1 MLYSTREARQK
12 NKTFL
17 FEGEFQWLSLR
28 EETNSPSSVASLPKL
43 STLSV
48 LVLDEQQ
55 KSSYAGNQTCPIM
68 QKRGAWA
75 IGSKYNHILLDPLLQ
90 YQIPTN
96 PWFIFLM
103 MPTAEFETTV
113 STFTVLYLFLLAIAP
128 RLYGWQPQSVFR
140 SVQTEISQQLLD
152 GLSWNFSP
160 VRMTSLIPWLFM

>member
-1 MLYSTREARQK
+1 M
-12 NKTFL
+12 
-17 FEGEFQWLSLR
+17 
-28 EETNSPSSVASLPKL
+28 
-43 STLSV
+43 

-68 QKRGAWA
+68 QKGGARA
-75 IGSKYNHILLDPLLQ
+75 TGSKYNHILLDPLLQ

-128 RLYGWQPQSVFR
+128 RLYGWQHQ

-152 GLSWNFSP
+152 GLS
-160 VRMTSLIPWLFM
+160 